1 MKTSIIE
8 ELLPYVIQFNIL
20 NDKLNRQPMLNKP
33 IFDEPSHTYINSI
46 EGYLYTSVTTLVGK
60 YKEKFDDNYWSL
72 YNAGRR
78 LLQIPDDEA
87 SKKKYAGK
95 LLNEGLDFNN
105 KTEYNLRQALKV
117 VLQEKYNLLGA
128 EQLAE
133 KNRWKDTTKKATD
146 VGTKVHKYKEDSL
159 KEIGIDLSLFGL
171 DVKVIDL
178 VNDIDDL
185 SKLQDGV
192 YPELMV
198 WNNQFKIAGIS
209 DKITIETIGNK
220 RFVDIDDYKTYK
232 KVDTT
237 SYLNKATGE
246 YKKMLHPIH
255 HLQDSNYIHAS
266 LQLSMYGY
274 FLECFGFTIRNIKFT
289 HIIMDADKTKI
300 LGEQPYHCKYLKE
313 ECISILQHY
322 AK

>member
-1 MKTSIIE
+1 MIVFNE
-8 ELLPYVIQFNIL
+8 ENHSYYNNVDNYYY
-20 NDKLNRQPMLNKP
+20 K
-33 IFDEPSHTYINSI
+33 
-46 EGYLYTSVTTLVGK
+46 SVTQVISA

-87 SKKKYAGK
+87 SKKRYSGK
-95 LLNEGLDFNN
+95 LLNAGLDFGN

-133 KNRWKDTTKKATD
+133 KNRWKDNTKKATD
-146 VGTKVHKYKEDSL
+146 AGTKVHKYKEESL
-159 KEIGIDLSLFGL
+159 LDFGIDLDIFGL
-171 DVKVIDL
+171 DVKVINL
-178 VNDIDDL
+178 LEEIDNL

-209 DKITIETIGNK
+209 DKITIETIGTK

-246 YKKMLHPIH
+246 YKKMLPPVGHIM
-255 HLQDSNYIHAS
+255 DCNFIHAS

-289 HIIMDADKTKI
+289 HIIMNEDKTKI
-300 LGEQPYHCKYLKE
+300 LGEQPYHCKYLRE
-313 ECISILQHY
+313 ECISILKHY
-322 AK
+322 DLHK

>member
-1 MKTSIIE
+1 
-8 ELLPYVIQFNIL
+8 
-20 NDKLNRQPMLNKP
+20 MLNKP

-60 YKEKFDDNYWSL
+60 YKEKFDEEYWSL

-78 LLQIPDDEA
+78 LLQILDDEA
-87 SKKKYAGK
+87 SKKRYSGMLIGA
-95 LLNEGLDFNN
+95 GLDFSN

-133 KNRWKDTTKKATD
+133 KNRWKDNTKKATD
-146 VGTKVHKYKEDSL
+146 AGTKVHKYKEESL
-159 KEIGIDLSLFGL
+159 LDFGIDLDIFGL
-171 DVKVIDL
+171 DVKVINL
-178 VNDIDDL
+178 LEEIDNL

-209 DKITIETIGNK
+209 DKITIETIGTK

-246 YKKMLHPIH
+246 YKKMLHPVGHIF
-255 HLQDSNYIHAS
+255 DCNYIHAS

-289 HIIMDADKTKI
+289 HIIMNEDKTKI
-300 LGEQPYHCKYLKE
+300 LGEQPYHCKYLRE
-313 ECISILQHY
+313 ECISILKHY
-322 AK
+322 DLHK